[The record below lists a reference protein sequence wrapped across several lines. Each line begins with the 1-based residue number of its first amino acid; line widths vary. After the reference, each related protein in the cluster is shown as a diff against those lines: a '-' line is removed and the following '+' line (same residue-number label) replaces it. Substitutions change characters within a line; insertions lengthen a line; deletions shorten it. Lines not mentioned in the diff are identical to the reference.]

1 MKILTL
7 LGSMRKDKY
16 TYEIANALL
25 SNIKQTTNDIDSEII
40 HIADIDVTN
49 CKVICSDYCSNHNF
63 ECCVKDDVNL
73 ILEKMIDADAIII
86 GAPLYFRVPPAKF
99 HTFTERL
106 VSIFFNMECQG
117 KSESNSPLDR
127 KPCALI
133 GVSEY
138 SNPSQIL
145 EYLNDFINILKMD
158 AIKLKQFPYLG
169 IGGQGN
175 VFNDGIFNPFEN
187 AKEMA
192 KLLVE
197 VCNVKQ
203 SGTV

>member
-16 TYEIANALL
+16 TYEIASSLL
-25 SNIKQTTNDIDSEII
+25 SNIKQITNEIDSEII
-40 HIADIDVTN
+40 HIADMDVTN
-49 CKVICSDYCSNHNF
+49 CKVLCSDYCSTHTF
-63 ECCVKDDVNL
+63 ECCIEDDVNL

-99 HTFTERL
+99 HTFAERL
-106 VSIFFNMECQG
+106 VSIFFNIECQG
-117 KSESNSPLDR
+117 KREENSPLDG

-158 AIKLKQFPYLG
+158 SVKLKQFPYLG

-175 VFNDGIFNPFEN
+175 VFNDEIFSPFEN
-187 AKEMA
+187 TKEMA
-192 KLLVE
+192 RLLVDIY
-197 VCNVKQ
+197 NAK
-203 SGTV
+203 